1 MGIASSSHSTSVLSS
16 SSSSSASSHFDD
28 STTSHPLA
36 EGSHHMHVFHILLS
50 DYIPQGGDWLSLSL
64 VCKYISS
71 SIMNSLISEHMT
83 FKVRDCRF
91 TWYKPTKIRVKRS
104 RLSSLSSWS
113 SSLSTPI
120 PCHVTSLIL
129 DGSGFKSP
137 IPGLPPSLL
146 SLELMHKY
154 NHPLPE
160 LPASLE
166 RLFLEGYNHPI
177 ILPLESRLSFLFCG
191 WKYNQPLPLLPSSLI
206 DLNLGFAYNHPLP
219 SSLPP
224 SLTFL
229 SLSIKYNHPLPALPG
244 HKYNRPLPM
253 LPTSLERLK
262 MESYNHPLILPM
274 KSRLKYLFCGSKYN
288 HPLPLLPHSL
298 CVLHLGKYSHPLLP
312 SHLPPNLKKLHLGLK
327 YNHPLPPVLPS
338 SLIYLHLGFHT
349 HSFRCW
355 I

>member
-1 MGIASSSHSTSVLSS
+1 MGIASSSQSTSLPSS
-16 SSSSSASSHFDD
+16 SSSSTAPFDVVN
-28 STTSHPLA
+28 STTANPLG
-36 EGSHHMHVFHILLS
+36 GSHHMHLFHILVS
-50 DYIPQGGDWLSLSL
+50 DYIPQGSDWMSLSL

-104 RLSSLSSWS
+104 RLSSLTSPWS
-113 SSLSTPI
+113 SSSSMSIPI

-146 SLELMHKY
+146 SLEL
-154 NHPLPE
+154 
-160 LPASLE
+160 
-166 RLFLEGYNHPI
+166 R
-177 ILPLESRLSFLFCG
+177 
-191 WKYNQPLPLLPSSLI
+191 
-206 DLNLGFAYNHPLP
+206 
-219 SSLPP
+219 
-224 SLTFL
+224 
-229 SLSIKYNHPLPALPG
+229 

-338 SLIYLHLGFHT
+338 SLIYLHLGFKYNHPLPSSMPPSLICLCLGNFNHPLPSLPTTLVHLYAGFPFSHPLPSPLPLDLKYLILSFKFKHPIPEPVPLNLEFLQLFGYHPLPTSLPTHT
-349 HSFRCW
+349 KVVYL
-355 I
+355 

>member
-1 MGIASSSHSTSVLSS
+1 MGIASSSQSTSLPSS
-16 SSSSSASSHFDD
+16 SSSSTLPFDVVD
-28 STTSHPLA
+28 TTAHPLA

-104 RLSSLSSWS
+104 RLSSLTSPWS
-113 SSLSTPI
+113 SSSSMSIPI

-137 IPGLPPSLL
+137 IPVLPPSLL
-146 SLELMHKY
+146 SLELMYKY
-154 NHPLPE
+154 NHPLPM

-191 WKYNQPLPLLPSSLI
+191 WKYNQPLPLLPSSLT

-229 SLSIKYNHPLPALPG
+229 SLSIKYNHPLPALPATLVHFDAG
-244 HKYNRPLPM
+244 
-253 LPTSLERLK
+253 
-262 MESYNHPLILPM
+262 
-274 KSRLKYLFCGSKYN
+274 FDFN
-288 HPLPLLPHSL
+288 HPLPSPLPPDLKFL
-298 CVLHLGKYSHPLLP
+298 CLSHNFRHPLP
-312 SHLPPNLKKLHLGLK
+312 EPVPPNLESL
-327 YNHPLPPVLPS
+327 YMCRFHPLPASLPT
-338 SLIYLHLGFHT
+338 HT
-349 HSFRCW
+349 KVVYK
-355 I
+355 